1 MEKIRELVEDS
12 MLTAL
17 QKIAIIRAEADAA
30 NARADEY
37 EAKYKELEQIQM
49 KQEHDI
55 ISLTNQNKHL
65 EEDLELAQEKI
76 KQLKTL
82 EDDGDDLKK
91 ENDAAQRKI
100 TLLEQELENSEL
112 TIRETTKNFRE
123 ADVKAEHFERKVQQ
137 LESLSFD
144 QEKKNEEL
152 KAKILELQAQLD
164 EFNAS
169 LDDI

>member
-1 MEKIRELVEDS
+1 MYTCS
-12 MLTAL
+12 
-17 QKIAIIRAEADAA
+17 
-30 NARADEY
+30 
-37 EAKYKELEQIQM
+37 
-49 KQEHDI
+49 
-55 ISLTNQNKHL
+55 SLL
-65 EEDLELAQEKI
+65 WYSCFV
-76 KQLKTL
+76 
-82 EDDGDDLKK
+82 
-91 ENDAAQRKI
+91 R
-100 TLLEQELENSEL
+100 S
-112 TIRETTKNFRE
+112 FRE